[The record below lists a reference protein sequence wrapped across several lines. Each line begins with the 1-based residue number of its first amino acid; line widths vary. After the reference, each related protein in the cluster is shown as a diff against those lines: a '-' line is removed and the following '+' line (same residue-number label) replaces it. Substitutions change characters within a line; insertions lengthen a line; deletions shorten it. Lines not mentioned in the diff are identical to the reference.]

1 MPPYN
6 NFFDS
11 CNFQVMPLFKKI
23 HEFENL
29 MCKLQTEEYVKN
41 IETYFHLLEKNSKL
55 CEKKLLKNE

>member
-11 CNFQVMPLFKKI
+11 CNFQVSSLFKR
-23 HEFENL
+23 FENL
-29 MCKLQTEEYVKN
+29 ICKLQTEEYFKN
-41 IETYFHLLEKNSKL
+41 MEEYFYLSEKNNKL

>member
-1 MPPYN
+1 MSPYN

-11 CNFQVMPLFKKI
+11 CNFQVSYLFKR
-23 HEFENL
+23 FENL
-29 MCKLQTEEYVKN
+29 ICKLQTEEYVKN

>member
-11 CNFQVMPLFKKI
+11 CNFQVGSLFKR
-23 HEFENL
+23 FENL
-29 MCKLQTEEYVKN
+29 ICKLQTEEYFKN
-41 IETYFHLLEKNSKL
+41 MEECFYLSEKNNKL

>member
-1 MPPYN
+1 MPPY

-11 CNFQVMPLFKKI
+11 CNFQVRPLFKKI

-29 MCKLQTEEYVKN
+29 ICKLQTEEYAKN
-41 IETYFHLLEKNSKL
+41 IKTYFHLLEKNSKL

>member
-11 CNFQVMPLFKKI
+11 CNFQVSSLFKS
-23 HEFENL
+23 FENL
-29 MCKLQTEEYVKN
+29 ICKLQTEEYFKN
-41 IETYFHLLEKNSKL
+41 MEEYFYLSEKNNKL

>member
-1 MPPYN
+1 MPPYY

-11 CNFQVMPLFKKI
+11 CNFQVRPLFKKI

-29 MCKLQTEEYVKN
+29 ICKLQTEEYVKN
-41 IETYFHLLEKNSKL
+41 METYFHLLEKNSKL

>member
-1 MPPYN
+1 MPSYN
-6 NFFDS
+6 FLDD
-11 CNFQVMPLFKKI
+11 CNFQVMPLFKKF

-29 MCKLQTEEYVKN
+29 MCKLQTEKYVKN

>member
-6 NFFDS
+6 IFFDS
-11 CNFQVMPLFKKI
+11 CNFQVSSLFKR
-23 HEFENL
+23 FENL
-29 MCKLQTEEYVKN
+29 ICKLQTEEYVKN

>member
-11 CNFQVMPLFKKI
+11 YNFQVSYLFKR
-23 HEFENL
+23 FENL
-29 MCKLQTEEYVKN
+29 ICKLQTEEYVKN